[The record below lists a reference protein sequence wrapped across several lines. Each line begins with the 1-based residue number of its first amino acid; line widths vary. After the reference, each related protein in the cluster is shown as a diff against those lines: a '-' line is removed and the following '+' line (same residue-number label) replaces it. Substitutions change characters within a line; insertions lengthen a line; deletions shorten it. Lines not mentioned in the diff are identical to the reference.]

1 MPGPAKR
8 VASKKTLFRKGKRA
22 QTTLCPTKS
31 VYRVLLNVQSRR
43 RGKSREISFFF
54 VVFLLVEERVRLV
67 LVGGEKNNG
76 GVRDETTD
84 DDVLGDGN
92 DCDEI
97 IERQRR
103 KSDGIDNRERANNVG
118 REERVGIAST
128 IESGRFTRQWGV
140 SSGKSGTG
148 GRLPSRLGVF
158 ETFENW
164 RALVTHRRGR
174 FQQRVQ
180 RWF

>member
-1 MPGPAKR
+1 MSRG
-8 VASKKTLFRKGKRA
+8 
-22 QTTLCPTKS
+22 
-31 VYRVLLNVQSRR
+31 VLLNVQSRR
-43 RGKSREISFFF
+43 RGKSRRDEVISFFF
-54 VVFLLVEERVRLV
+54 VVLFLD
-67 LVGGEKNNG
+67 EKNNFG
-76 GVRDETTD
+76 GVRDATTD

-97 IERQRR
+97 IERQQRR

-128 IESGRFTRQWGV
+128 IESGRFTRQRDV

-164 RALVTHRRGR
+164 RALVTYRRGR

-180 RWF
+180 RGL